1 MCRNKDFPDKDTLLV
16 SLDNANKVFCSF
28 ILFLAILEGLFTLAI
43 FVAQL
48 LRISQDL
55 TYIDKMQIAERLNH
69 FQFEKQIFD
78 RISNNISASAEY
90 AQVEQPR
97 SVSINIR

>member
-1 MCRNKDFPDKDTLLV
+1 MKPFLLFLVYGTITCFYSFALGVVQFHRCTPFFSENLCRKKDFDDTMLIN
-16 SLDNANKVFCSF
+16 LDNANKVFCSI

-55 TYIDKMQIAERLNH
+55 TYIDKM
-69 FQFEKQIFD
+69 
-78 RISNNISASAEY
+78 
-90 AQVEQPR
+90 
-97 SVSINIR
+97 